1 MKYAVRVTPSSSC
14 ATLTRHYLCQPYP
27 ALSYALSMTMMQE
40 SFKLDRNP
48 GKGKYSGC
56 NVRRMSEAGADV
68 MG

>member
-1 MKYAVRVTPSSSC
+1 MKYAVRVTPLYSC

-27 ALSYALSMTMMQE
+27 ALSYALSTTMTQE

-48 GKGKYSGC
+48 GKGKESRCPGE
-56 NVRRMSEAGADV
+56 EAGTDV